1 MDMDVDYNNVHKSE
15 EQEPEWKKLELGLEG
30 DEDLAGLGLGA
41 LDISFAT
48 RRTKD
53 GKIRVKVH
61 SSPSTT
67 SSTSSEPVPHLKT
80 EDDSPG
86 LDALSD
92 QALMP
97 LALLSP
103 AQSQSHSPSASS
115 LDEKDIM
122 NPLALSFVDSDPL
135 GPFLGAG
142 SSPTAAFEL
151 GTPFDFAGTGSDSG
165 FSGSHSGERRRVRI
179 ALRSLPQ
186 PGGEGGEWEV
196 EVR

>member
-1 MDMDVDYNNVHKSE
+1 MDVDYGNVHKTE
-15 EQEPEWKKLELGLEG
+15 EEPEWKKLELGLEG
-30 DEDLAGLGLGA
+30 GEDLAGLGLGA

-61 SSPSTT
+61 SSPSSSPT
-67 SSTSSEPVPHLKT
+67 SSTSVPNLKT
-80 EDDSPG
+80 EDHSPT

-92 QALMP
+92 QSLMP
-97 LALLSP
+97 FSLPSP
-103 AQSQSHSPSASS
+103 AQSQSNTPPASS
-115 LDEKDIM
+115 SDENGMI

-142 SSPTAAFEL
+142 SSPTGAFEL
-151 GTPFDFAGTGSDSG
+151 GAPFDFAGTGPG
-165 FSGSHSGERRRVRI
+165 ITGGQTGERRRVRI

-186 PGGEGGEWEV
+186 AGGEGGEWEV
-196 EVR
+196 EMR